1 MLTRQGIAVSPGVAI
16 APAVVL
22 DADDRAVAREGISM
36 AQVPAELERLQ
47 TALVSSREEI
57 GRQMEVTASSLG
69 SELAGIFGF
78 HQGML
83 ADKHLLD
90 QLTQQIRQ
98 ERVRAE
104 YAVFAIFGRLAETFL
119 AQDNA
124 YFRERVTDI
133 YDLKRRVLRHL
144 GSQAGGQLTSGPHGS
159 MDGLLGSVE
168 QPVILVARDLTPSQ
182 TAALDKT
189 RIRAIATDLG
199 GRTSHTAILA
209 HALGIPAVVGL
220 GDITQAIQNGDTV
233 ILDGNDGLVLIDPNA
248 TQLLKYR
255 QELER
260 ETKAERGRDALR
272 DLPAQTSDGT
282 RVTLLANIEFPD
294 EIPAALEK
302 GAEGVGLFRTEYL
315 FLGAEKEPDED
326 EQYAAYLQ
334 AVKLLSGK
342 PLTIR
347 TLDLGADKQ
356 DSGLEALKHL
366 GNERNPFLG
375 CRSIR
380 LCLQNLP
387 LFSTQLRA
395 ILRASA
401 HGPIKV
407 MFPLVSHLSE
417 LRQAK
422 MVLNDAM
429 NELADRGIA
438 FDQHIKVGMMVEV
451 PSAAIQAHAFA
462 KEVDF
467 FSIGTNDL
475 VQYTV
480 AVDRGNERIANL
492 YTDAHP
498 AVLHLI
504 KEVLRAGSRAKIEV
518 SLCGEMGGDLAFVPF
533 LAGLG
538 MRNLSITPPAIP
550 QVKEIIRS
558 VSLKRCQRI
567 AREAASFDTEQEVT
581 EYLHSELAK
590 ISPHA

>member
-1 MLTRQGIAVSPGVAI
+1 MHIRQGIAVSPGVAI
-16 APAVVL
+16 APAIVL
-22 DADDRAVAREGISM
+22 NADDHSVAREAIPL
-36 AQVPAELERLQ
+36 AQVPAELQRLQ
-47 TALVSSREEI
+47 TALDASREEI
-57 GRQMEVTASSLG
+57 GTQMDATASTLG
-69 SELAGIFGF
+69 SELAAIFGF

-90 QLTQQIRQ
+90 QLTAQIKQ
-98 ERVRAE
+98 DKVNAE
-104 YAVFAIFGRLAETFL
+104 YAVFTVFERLADTFL

-124 YFRERVTDI
+124 FFRERVSDI
-133 YDLKRRVLRHL
+133 YDIKRRVLRHL
-144 GSQAGGQLTSGPHGS
+144 HGHAEAT
-159 MDGLLGSVE
+159 LGSVD
-168 QPVILVARDLTPSQ
+168 QPSILVAHDLTPSQ

-189 RIRAIATDLG
+189 RIRAIVTDLG

-220 GDITQAIQNGDTV
+220 GDITETIKGGAIV
-233 ILDGNDGLVLIDPNA
+233 IIDGNNGLVIMDPDANH
-248 TQLLKYR
+248 LLKYR
-255 QELER
+255 QELAR
-260 ETKAERGRDALR
+260 ETAAERGRDALR
-272 DLPAQTSDGT
+272 DLPAQTQDGT
-282 RVTLLANIEFPD
+282 RITLLANIEQAD

-302 GAEGVGLFRTEYL
+302 GAEGVGLFRSEYL
-315 FLGAEKEPDED
+315 FLGNDHEPDED
-326 EQYAAYLQ
+326 EQYAAYLE
-334 AVKLLSGK
+334 AVQLLKGK

-356 DSGLEALKHL
+356 DSCVEALKDL
-366 GNERNPFLG
+366 ADERNPFLG

-380 LCLQNLP
+380 LSLQNLP
-387 LFSTQLRA
+387 MFGIQLRA

-401 HGPIKV
+401 HGPVKV
-407 MFPLVSHLSE
+407 MFPLISHLSE

-422 MVLNDAM
+422 MVLSDAM
-429 NELADRGIA
+429 NELTDRGLA
-438 FDQHIKVGMMVEV
+438 FDQHIQVGMMVEV
-451 PSAAIQAHAFA
+451 PAAAIQAHAFA

-504 KEVLRAGSRAKIEV
+504 KEVLRAANRAKIEV
-518 SLCGEMGGDLAFVPF
+518 SLCGEMGGDPAFVLF

-550 QVKEIIRS
+550 QTKEIIRS
-558 VSLKRCQRI
+558 VNIKRCQRI
-567 AREAASFDTEQEVT
+567 AREAAAFDTEQEVR
-581 EYLHSELAK
+581 EHLHAELKKAMG
-590 ISPHA
+590 

>member
-1 MLTRQGIAVSPGVAI
+1 MQIRQGIAVSPGVAI
-16 APAVVL
+16 APAFVL
-22 DADDRAVAREGISM
+22 NADDRTVARETIPM
-36 AQVPAELERLQ
+36 AQVTAELDRLQ
-47 TALVSSREEI
+47 AALTTSRAEIAKQTEATA
-57 GRQMEVTASSLG
+57 TAFG
-69 SELAGIFGF
+69 SELASIFGF

-83 ADKHLLD
+83 ADKHLID
-90 QLTQQIRQ
+90 QLTQVIRQ
-98 ERVRAE
+98 EKVKAE
-104 YAVFAIFGRLAETFL
+104 YAVFTVFSRLAETFL
-119 AQDNA
+119 SQDNA
-124 YFRERVTDI
+124 FFRERVTDI
-133 YDLKRRVLRHL
+133 YDLKRRMLRQFHGGAEQVIGDADQPCVLF
-144 GSQAGGQLTSGPHGS
+144 
-159 MDGLLGSVE
+159 
-168 QPVILVARDLTPSQ
+168 ARDLTPSQ

-189 RIRAIATDLG
+189 RIRAIVTDLG

-220 GDITQAIQNGDTV
+220 GDATETIEAGTMV
-233 ILDGNDGLVLIDPNA
+233 IIDGNDGLVIADPDAQN
-248 TQLLKYR
+248 LLKYR
-255 QELER
+255 QEFER
-260 ETKAERGRDALR
+260 ETRAQRSRDALR
-272 DLPAQTSDGT
+272 DLPAQTTDGA
-282 RVTLLANIEFPD
+282 RITLLANIELPD

-315 FLGAEKEPDED
+315 FLGEDHEPDEE
-326 EQYAAYLQ
+326 EQYAAYLN
-334 AVKLLSGK
+334 AVRLLNGK

-356 DSGLEALKHL
+356 DSGLEALKPL
-366 GNERNPFLG
+366 ADERNPFLG

-387 LFSTQLRA
+387 LFSNQLRA

-401 HGPIKV
+401 HGPVKV
-407 MFPLVSHLSE
+407 MFPLISHLSE

-429 NELADRGIA
+429 TDLADRGLA

-451 PSAAIQAHAFA
+451 PSAAIQAAAFA

-498 AVLHLI
+498 AVLYLI
-504 KEVLRAGSRAKIEV
+504 KEVLRAANRAKIEV
-518 SLCGEMGGDLAFVPF
+518 SLCGEMAGNPDFIPY

-538 MRNLSITPPAIP
+538 LRILSITPPAIP
-550 QVKEIIRS
+550 HAKEILRKTTI
-558 VSLKRCQRI
+558 KRCQKI
-567 AREAASFDTEQEVT
+567 AREAAVYDTEQEVS
-581 EYLHSELAK
+581 EYLRAELRRIMPEA
-590 ISPHA
+590 

>member
-1 MLTRQGIAVSPGVAI
+1 MQIRQGIAVSPGVAI
-16 APAVVL
+16 APAIVL
-22 DADDRAVAREGISM
+22 NADEHSIAREVVGL
-36 AQVPAELERLQ
+36 AQVPRELARLQ
-47 TALVSSREEI
+47 TALDASRDEI
-57 GRQMEVTASSLG
+57 GKQMAATASALG
-69 SELAGIFGF
+69 SELAAIFGF

-90 QLTQQIRQ
+90 QLATQIKQDK
-98 ERVRAE
+98 VTAE
-104 YAVFAIFGRLAETFL
+104 YAVFAVFERLADTFL

-124 YFRERVTDI
+124 FFRERSGDI

-144 GSQAGGQLTSGPHGS
+144 HGH
-159 MDGLLGSVE
+159 GETTLGSVD
-168 QPVILVARDLTPSQ
+168 QPCVLVAHDLTPSQ
-182 TAALDKT
+182 TAALDKN

-220 GDITQAIQNGDTV
+220 DNITETIKGGAIV
-233 ILDGNDGLVLIDPNA
+233 IIDGNDGLVIVDPDA
-248 TQLLKYR
+248 KHLLKYR

-260 ETKAERGRDALR
+260 ETRAERKRDTLR
-272 DLPAQTSDGT
+272 DLPAQTQDGT
-282 RVTLLANIEFPD
+282 RITLLANIEQAD

-302 GAEGVGLFRTEYL
+302 GAEGVGLFRSEYL
-315 FLGAEKEPDED
+315 FLGNDHEPDED
-326 EQYAAYLQ
+326 EQYAAYRE
-334 AVKLLSGK
+334 AVRLLDGK

-356 DSGLEALKHL
+356 DSGIEALKDL

-387 LFSTQLRA
+387 LFGTQLRA

-401 HGPIKV
+401 HGPVKV
-407 MFPLVSHLSE
+407 MFPLISHLSE

-422 MVLNDAM
+422 MVLTDAM

-438 FDQHIKVGMMVEV
+438 FDQHIQIGMMVEV
-451 PSAAIQAHAFA
+451 PAAALQAYAFA

-504 KEVLRAGSRAKIEV
+504 KEVLRAANRAKIEV
-518 SLCGEMGGDLAFVPF
+518 SLCGEMGGDPAFVLF

-550 QVKEIIRS
+550 QAKEIIRG
-558 VSLKRCQRI
+558 VTIKRCQRI
-567 AREAASFDTEQEVT
+567 AREAAAFDTEQEVR
-581 EYLHSELAK
+581 EYLHAELRK
-590 ISPHA
+590 VTG